1 MIPHGTNTNYDKI
14 PLVLWCFVLYVVY
27 LIKQYKYLTYIITA
41 HFKLKENINSYY
53 FQQSRLVLIGTDID
67 FSRTSLH
74 RIRFYDAFHQVIT
87 KTAKIKKIVGNQVA
101 KEL

>member
-1 MIPHGTNTNYDKI
+1 MIPHDTNTNYDKI
-14 PLVLWCFVLYVVY
+14 PLVLWFFVLYVVY

-87 KTAKIKKIVGNQVA
+87 KTVKIKKIVGNQVA

>member
-67 FSRTSLH
+67 FQGQACIELDFTMLS
-74 RIRFYDAFHQVIT
+74 T
-87 KTAKIKKIVGNQVA
+87 KW
-101 KEL
+101 